1 MRISLLLAIAAA
13 GLATACASSGSTP
26 YQPAGISGEFG
37 YAEQQLE
44 HNKMRLT
51 FNGNSL
57 TDVTTVK
64 KYVLYRAAEVT
75 LQNGYDFFI
84 LADRGVETESE
95 FRTTGFRPR
104 FGGEVEE
111 KTSRAAMIDITMF
124 NGRKPPVLPNAYDA
138 REVRLNLGSS
148 IERPHSS

>member
-1 MRISLLLAIAAA
+1 MRISLLLVAAAA

-26 YQPAGISGEFG
+26 YQPAGISSDSG

-51 FNGNSL
+51 FNGNEM
-57 TDVTTVK
+57 TDVSTVK

-95 FRTTGFRPR
+95 FRSTGFRPR
-104 FGGEVEE
+104 FGNEYEE
-111 KTSRAAMIDITMF
+111 TSTHEAMIDITMF
-124 NGRKPPVLPNAYDA
+124 SGRKPPVLPNAYDA
-138 REVRLNLGSS
+138 REIKLNLGSS
-148 IERPHSS
+148 IERPHTS

>member
-1 MRISLLLAIAAA
+1 MRISLLLVAAAA

-26 YQPAGISGEFG
+26 YQPAGIGSEFG

-44 HNKMRLT
+44 HNKVRLT
-51 FNGNSL
+51 FNGNSM

-75 LQNGYDFFI
+75 LQSGFDFFI
-84 LADRGVETESE
+84 LADRGVETDSE
-95 FRTTGFRPR
+95 FRSTGVRPR
-104 FGGEVEE
+104 CGGEFEE
-111 KTSRAAMIDITMF
+111 KSNHEAMIDITMF
-124 NGRKPPVLPNAYDA
+124 TGRKPPVLPNAYDA
-138 REVRLNLGSS
+138 REIRLNLGSS

>member
-1 MRISLLLAIAAA
+1 MRISLLLVAVAA

-26 YQPAGISGEFG
+26 YQPAGINGDYG

-84 LADRGVETESE
+84 LADRGVDTESE

-111 KTSRAAMIDITMF
+111 KSSHAAMIDISMF